1 MSDTIIFAAIDPD
14 TYRAVGEFQFAAN
27 QGDPEANWARF
38 RQGDALFISTVV
50 ADRYNVKQGDNLR
63 LVTRR
68 GEHDFYVAAVAVDF
82 TGQGYIATGT
92 WNDMRHWF
100 AKTGVDRFTISIAPG
115 YTTQQVSKI
124 IEDKYKKSQS
134 ITVETTDEFK
144 NKVLTLSEQSFRL
157 FDVMGYI
164 GMVVAALGVINTL
177 MMNVLERQR
186 EIGGLRSLGLTRWQT
201 TKMVLAEAATL
212 GAIGGAFGMAAGYFL
227 SQIFVDALNA
237 LSGYDLQYIFA
248 PHLFLVAAL
257 IALVVSQIAALYPA
271 WKAGGVNIVEAIKH
285 E

>member
-1 MSDTIIFAAIDPD
+1 
-14 TYRAVGEFQFAAN
+14 
-27 QGDPEANWARF
+27 
-38 RQGDALFISTVV
+38 
-50 ADRYNVKQGDNLR
+50 
-63 LVTRR
+63 
-68 GEHDFYVAAVAVDF
+68 
-82 TGQGYIATGT
+82 
-92 WNDMRHWF
+92 MRHWF
-100 AKTGVDRFTISIAPG
+100 AKIGVDRFTISIAPG
-115 YTTQQVSKI
+115 TTTQQVSKI

-186 EIGGLRSLGLTRWQT
+186 EIGGLRSLGLTHWQT
-201 TKMVLAEAATL
+201 TKMVLAEAATM

-237 LSGYDLQYIFA
+237 LSGYDLQYVFA
-248 PHLFLVAAL
+248 PHLFLVAAI